1 MSRNFSIATQDL
13 SQVEKELES
22 RLFEKALDHI
32 AAIRQSLSEI
42 PDVHYRV
49 KLYFIHA
56 KCLYELVSR
65 QHDIIGHVID
75 FRNCLRYICA
85 NKEVVDEKVHRS
97 IIEGGA

>member
-1 MSRNFSIATQDL
+1 MIQLAHQIAIKSEYADL
-13 SQVEKELES
+13 
-22 RLFEKALDHI
+22 AL
-32 AAIRQSLSEI
+32 RWEI
-42 PDVHYRV
+42 
-49 KLYFIHA
+49 
-56 KCLYELVSR
+56 YEMYAPLMIDEAGTHGVFKSSVGISSVTVVSR